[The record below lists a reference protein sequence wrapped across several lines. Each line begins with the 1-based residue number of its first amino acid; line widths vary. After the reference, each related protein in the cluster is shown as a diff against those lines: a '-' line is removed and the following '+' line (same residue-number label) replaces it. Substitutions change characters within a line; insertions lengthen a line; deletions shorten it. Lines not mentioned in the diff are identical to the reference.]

1 MEEERL
7 DSHDYEVVTPHLH
20 RPFKFIQ
27 RMEKINL
34 WITYTLGLI
43 ILLSLPITSCKK
55 DAPLFT
61 PEEREE
67 VNKLVFSTHGID
79 SLTLLQKKLESE
91 GNRLGNIVALKQ
103 LGNELRRDCRFEEAL
118 RAHSKGLQ
126 QAELIGDTLEW
137 IQALNNIGTDYRRMG
152 VLDAAQEYH
161 YSAWTLSK
169 EMSDSSYTAQ
179 KNRVTALNGL
189 GNIYMTLGNY
199 QRADSALRL
208 ALEGEQALGSAVG
221 QAINYS
227 NLGSIFEK
235 NGRLDSAFVYY
246 QKSMALNKEV
256 NNQLGIS
263 LCHTYLGGLYEKQ
276 YEYDKAKES
285 YTAAYNLMKDSPDE
299 WHALNSLIALARL
312 SHTLGEEDNELEYL
326 SKAKAMAE
334 RIKSTEHQAEV
345 YNLYYEHYKHSGDF
359 QSALISYERA
369 NALQDS
375 LLDMEKVNR
384 IQNISL
390 KIERD
395 RQAIH
400 MGQARQK
407 LEQERNMRYI
417 GFTILGFILLIL
429 AGLLAMLFYTG
440 RLRRRNH
447 LALKRISTL
456 RELFFTN
463 VTHEFRTPLTVIL
476 GLSHDLQEMTFTP
489 EEVGEKAKVMERQGK
504 GLLALINQ
512 LLDISKIKSSVGNPD
527 WRCGNITAFLN
538 MIAESY
544 HDFAMSRNIDLQFF
558 AKDDVEMDFVP
569 DYAVKIMNNLL
580 SNALK
585 FTPEYGKVSVTVWR
599 EDEQLRLEV
608 ADTGEGI
615 APEALTYIFEPFYQA
630 GNDTQH
636 IGTGV
641 GLALVKQIIDAIE
654 GKIAVESTQGKG
666 TTFRLSIPIHNYCQQ
681 RLSNEIEYNKPIL
694 PEKKEALKDAIAED
708 SSCHL
713 LIIEDNTDIAAYIG
727 SQFGKH
733 CTISY
738 ATNGIEG
745 LEKAKEL
752 VPDLIITD
760 LMMPKM
766 DGFEL
771 CRQVRSDE
779 IINHIPIVVITAK
792 ISEKERIN
800 CIESGADAYLAK
812 PFNGDELRTRV
823 NKLLESRR
831 LLQEKFMQTMIES
844 KGNREEEETA
854 QPDRSDLRFLT
865 KITDTIYLQL
875 NRQKEINVS
884 LLASNMCMSNSQ
896 FYRKVVALTGYTPA
910 AYIQRIKIKKA
921 KTLLEGDADLSF
933 SDIADQCGFNNYSN
947 FVRAFKNVCGITPS
961 DYKRGKHPNL

>member
-7 DSHDYEVVTPHLH
+7 DSPGYEVVLSHSH
-20 RPFKFIQ
+20 KPFKFIQ
-27 RMEKINL
+27 KMEKINL
-34 WITYTLGLI
+34 WITCTLGLI

-61 PEEREE
+61 PEEREA

-79 SLTLLQKKLESE
+79 SLTILQKELESE

-208 ALEGEQALGSAVG
+208 ALEGEQALGSPVG

-395 RQAIH
+395 RQSVH

-569 DYAVKIMNNLL
+569 DYARKRFKKL
-580 SNALK
+580 
-585 FTPEYGKVSVTVWR
+585 VS
-599 EDEQLRLEV
+599 
-608 ADTGEGI
+608 
-615 APEALTYIFEPFYQA
+615 
-630 GNDTQH
+630 
-636 IGTGV
+636 
-641 GLALVKQIIDAIE
+641 
-654 GKIAVESTQGKG
+654 
-666 TTFRLSIPIHNYCQQ
+666 FR
-681 RLSNEIEYNKPIL
+681 
-694 PEKKEALKDAIAED
+694 
-708 SSCHL
+708 
-713 LIIEDNTDIAAYIG
+713 
-727 SQFGKH
+727 
-733 CTISY
+733 
-738 ATNGIEG
+738 
-745 LEKAKEL
+745 
-752 VPDLIITD
+752 
-760 LMMPKM
+760 
-766 DGFEL
+766 
-771 CRQVRSDE
+771 
-779 IINHIPIVVITAK
+779 
-792 ISEKERIN
+792 
-800 CIESGADAYLAK
+800 
-812 PFNGDELRTRV
+812 
-823 NKLLESRR
+823 
-831 LLQEKFMQTMIES
+831 
-844 KGNREEEETA
+844 
-854 QPDRSDLRFLT
+854 
-865 KITDTIYLQL
+865 
-875 NRQKEINVS
+875 
-884 LLASNMCMSNSQ
+884 
-896 FYRKVVALTGYTPA
+896 
-910 AYIQRIKIKKA
+910 
-921 KTLLEGDADLSF
+921 
-933 SDIADQCGFNNYSN
+933 
-947 FVRAFKNVCGITPS
+947 
-961 DYKRGKHPNL
+961 